1 MTDISV
7 FKKMLDQRPY
17 STARGY
23 VYLAG
28 SGLLTCHNWH
38 PGIYVG

>member
-7 FKKMLDQRPY
+7 FKKMLDRKPY

-23 VYLAG
+23 VYLAA
-28 SGLLTCHNWH
+28 HEVKPPN
-38 PGIYVG
+38 